1 MSFWVYMLASSRN
14 GTLYTGHTDDLP
26 RRIHEH
32 REHLK
37 PGFTS
42 KYDVHMLVWAEPC
55 PTRDEAKAYER
66 RIKKWR
72 RAWKLDLIERA
83 NPDWNDLYLTIG
95 HWYSRDA
102 V

>member
-1 MSFWVYMLASSRN
+1 MSFWVYILASDRN

-26 RRIHEH
+26 KRVWQH
-32 REHLK
+32 REEIK

-42 KYDVHMLVWAEPC
+42 TYHVHSLVWAEPC
-55 PTRDEAKAYER
+55 PTRDEAKVREQ
-66 RIKKWR
+66 RIKRWR
-72 RAWKLDLIERA
+72 RAWKLRFIESV